1 MADYGAFFVGDD
13 GSLLVTSDSACYEC
27 YQSVGASSRTGNVN
41 VYYSSAP
48 SYPLVFI
55 ACGKGYSA
63 GIMAIEGAPGSWTI
77 TAISTSNSLAY
88 IFVPMTGNAT
98 SGYGTAVYDASGN
111 LTFDSN
117 RNLLNARNVE
127 SLASGQVF
135 TASADTNMVSYTA
148 GGIYAPTTVTDRWER
163 WPERD
168 FTLYVYPYGM
178 PTPYDRHF
186 FWVRVRRTTWSINRG
201 AAKINA
207 NSVSH
212 EWVLHQNGYYDVVIG
227 QGVAVRRY
235 TYGYWGEAYMPAVPS
250 GPDNTEPFNGGWTGT
265 VSGPYGPN
273 NTFPYTNVVNNDLLM
288 TCITGVTTD
297 YV

>member
-1 MADYGAFFVGDD
+1 MADYGAFFIGDD

-27 YQSVGASSRTGNVN
+27 YQTVGAASRTGNVN

-63 GIMAIEGAPGSWTI
+63 GIMAIEGSPGNWTI
-77 TAISTSNSLAY
+77 TAISTSNGLAY
-88 IFVPMTGNAT
+88 IFVPMTGNNT

-127 SLASGQVF
+127 GLASGQVF
-135 TASADTNMVSYTA
+135 SCSPDTNMVSYTA
-148 GGIYAPTTVTDRWER
+148 GGVYAPSSIQDRWER

-168 FTLYVYPYGM
+168 FSTWVGIYPL
-178 PTPYDRHF
+178 DKHF
-186 FWVRVRRTTWSINRG
+186 FWVRVRRTTWSVNRG

-207 NSVSH
+207 NTINH
-212 EWVLHQNGYYDVVIG
+212 EWVLHQSGYYDVAIG
-227 QGVAVRRY
+227 MGVAVRRY
-235 TYGYWGEAYMPAVPS
+235 TYDYWGRIVTPSVPS
-250 GPDNTEPFNGGWTGT
+250 GPDRNEVFNGSWIGT
-265 VSGPYGPN
+265 VSGLYGPN
-273 NTFPYTNVVNNDLLM
+273 NSFPYTNVVNNDLQM
-288 TCITGVTTD
+288 TCIAGVTSD
-297 YV
+297 YA

>member
-1 MADYGAFFVGDD
+1 MADYGAFFIGDD

-27 YQSVGASSRTGNVN
+27 YQTVGAASRVGNVN
-41 VYYSSAP
+41 TYYSSAP

-63 GIMAIEGAPGSWTI
+63 GIMAIEGSPGSWTI

-88 IFVPMTGNAT
+88 IFVPMTGNNT

-127 SLASGQVF
+127 GLASGQVF
-135 TASADTNMVSYTA
+135 SCHPDTNMVSYTA
-148 GGIYAPTTVTDRWER
+148 GGVYAPKTVTERWER

-168 FTLYVYPYGM
+168 FTIFSYSYGM
-178 PTPYDRHF
+178 VVPQDRHF
-186 FWVRVRRTTWSINRG
+186 FWVRVRRTTWEVRRG

-207 NSVSH
+207 NTINH
-212 EWVLHQNGYYDVVIG
+212 EWVLHQSGYYDEAIG

-235 TYGYWGEAYMPAVPS
+235 TYWNGSYFMPAVPS
-250 GPDNTEPFNGGWTGT
+250 GPDNTQPFNGGWTGT
-265 VSGPYGPN
+265 VSGLYGSGN
-273 NTFPYTNVVNNDLLM
+273 SFPYTNVVNNDLQM
-288 TCITGVTTD
+288 TCITAVTSD
-297 YV
+297 YA